1 LQTTKKVAQPQT
13 IVLAAFLPLYRNGG
27 PVPFARNWEIEDS
40 DRLSAAPLIMP
51 QQIADLQDMHS
62 LEFDE
67 NRNDCRQNRS
77 GILL

>member
-1 LQTTKKVAQPQT
+1 M

-51 QQIADLQDMHS
+51 QQIADLQEVHR
-62 LEFDE
+62 LEIDE
-67 NRNDCRQNRS
+67 NRHDGPSIQS
-77 GILL
+77 SILL